1 MRIGTISGVL
11 GLFLSLSV
19 HAQQK
24 SDSINK
30 SLLLPDVVVTETYQQ
45 RQARKSAL
53 TVEVA
58 DKDFLRKHFT
68 GNFMQAMQNI
78 PGVQAMDIGSG
89 FSKPMIRGMGFNR
102 IAVLENGIKQE
113 GQQWGADHGL
123 ELDAFNIEAVNVLK
137 GPASLLYG
145 SDAMGGVIDITS
157 PTVPADNSVF
167 GDVSLLGKSVNGTI
181 GGSLMLG
188 IKKNAWYSHIRY
200 SEQHFG
206 DYRIPTDS
214 IVYLTQRIPIYG
226 RKLKNTAGV
235 ERNIGLFTQYQK
247 DGYKANISVSNV
259 YQKAGFFPGA
269 HGVPDASRVQD
280 DGDSRNIE
288 LPSSKVN
295 HLKVTTHQQYAWEKL
310 ILSADLGFQNN
321 HREEWSAFHT
331 HYGSQPAPEKDPD
344 KELAFNLNTYSASM
358 KARLVGS
365 SSWEH
370 TFGMDGQHQRNDIDG
385 YSFLLPKYNRT
396 TAGMLWLTTYRP
408 NNVLSVSGGVR
419 YDYGHINISSHED
432 AYLAD
437 YLKSQG
443 YDQEQIDFYKWNSHA
458 VTENFGDYSLSLG
471 LVWTPSERQMV
482 KVNVGRSF
490 RLPGANELAANGVH
504 HGTFRHE
511 QGDANLKSE
520 QGWQLDA
527 SYNLNYKSISFS
539 VSPFASWFSNYI
551 FLRPTGEW
559 SVLPHAG
566 QIYRYTGAEALF
578 AGAEASVDI
587 RFLRNFTYRISGEY
601 VYTYNCDEHIP
612 LSFSPPASIRNTLT
626 WQKSRYML
634 YAEWQSIARQN
645 RVDRNEDRTSGANL
659 FHLGGSLNIP
669 IGRNNEIEITLTAR
683 NIFDTH
689 YYNHLSFYRRVEIP
703 EPGRNF
709 QLLIKIPFK
718 KLL

>member
-24 SDSINK
+24 SDSIK
-30 SLLLPDVVVTETYQQ
+30 SMLLPDVVVTETYQQ

-145 SDAMGGVIDITS
+145 SDAMGGVIDII
-157 PTVPADNSVF
+157 PPAVPADNSVF
-167 GDVSLLGKSVNGTI
+167 GDVTLLGKSVNGTI

-344 KELAFNLNTYSASM
+344 KELAFNLNTYSASV

-443 YDQEQIDFYKWNSHA
+443 YDQKQIDFYKWNSHA

-471 LVWTPSERQMV
+471 LVWTPSDRQMV

-527 SYNLNYKSISFS
+527 SYNLNYKSISFA

-587 RFLRNFTYRISGEY
+587 RFLRNFNYRISGEY

-612 LSFSPPASIRNTLT
+612 LSFSPPASMRNTLT

-634 YAEWQSIARQN
+634 YAEWQSIACQN

-669 IGRNNEIEITLTAR
+669 IGGSSEIEITLTAR
-683 NIFDTH
+683 NIFDTR